1 MQEQILKKSYKILI
15 LAIIIFILGLTFFFL
30 RAKDI
35 FKTKSRYEVMPL
47 SPGFTNALEGEN
59 VDLKKLPPPE
69 KFSHF
74 VFNGMNNQLKIK
86 KECNDIFYTILIFED
101 GVDYREH
108 PQSAK
113 FNSAFSCKK
122 GENFEAVINLS
133 DISLK
138 PGKYYYIIADQGNEG
153 TWYNPR

>member
-35 FKTKSRYEVMPL
+35 FKTKSNYQVIPL
-47 SPGFTNALEGEN
+47 SPGFTNVLEGESI
-59 VDLKKLPPPE
+59 DLKKLPPPKE
-69 KFSHF
+69 FSHF
-74 VFNGMNNQLKIK
+74 IFNGFNKQLKIK
-86 KECNDIFYTILIFED
+86 GECHDAFLTALLFED

-108 PQSAK
+108 PQLAK

-122 GENFEAVINLS
+122 GEVFETVINLS

-153 TWYNPR
+153 TWYHPR